1 MRTCPFCNT
10 ETEPF
15 LRFCLGCGE
24 DLDRA
29 FAARTEASAP
39 PPPPVPSRPAAS
51 APVGAAPAGS
61 APGAASAR
69 ALPTHTDVEPA
80 SLESAQRVAVPAG
93 VGSPPASRT
102 GVRRPNSALGVAV
115 KGSDATTTE
124 TPAPPASDAGPGA
137 SARASATGFGS
148 RPGLPPASRRVR
160 RRIASAVL
168 VQVFDDGT
176 EETVVALGPQP
187 LVIGRSEARYDPSEG
202 PWDPASEVLAYPEDD
217 FMAARHVVMYIDFDS
232 VKIEPLPS
240 TNGLFIQI
248 TEPHVCQGRTVFRI
262 GQQLLQVDR
271 LDGLLPGGE
280 GASSSSGPTARPV
293 ADKGILGS
301 PVPESAW
308 GRLAQI
314 MTPTQFG
321 DVHLLGGD
329 QVRLGR
335 ERGDINFSTDLFVSG
350 LHAALKWRDRRIL
363 LEDLGSSN
371 GTYLR
376 LDAPVR
382 LVATASILVGQQ
394 LFRVELSHG

>member
-29 FAARTEASAP
+29 FAPKAEPAP
-39 PPPPVPSRPAAS
+39 QPPAAVR
-51 APVGAAPAGS
+51 AERARQTQGELPAAADD
-61 APGAASAR
+61 SAR
-69 ALPTHTDVEPA
+69 AA
-80 SLESAQRVAVPAG
+80 SESAQRTAVPAG
-93 VGSPPASRT
+93 VGSPPASRS
-102 GVRRPNSALGVAV
+102 GVRRPGSAVGV
-115 KGSDATTTE
+115 GLRGPDGTTTE
-124 TPAPPASDAGPGA
+124 TPALEA
-137 SARASATGFGS
+137 ARATAPIPPVPSATGFGS

-176 EETVVALGPQP
+176 EETVVTLGPQP
-187 LVIGRSEARYDPSEG
+187 LIIGRSEARYEPSEG

-232 VKIEPLPS
+232 VKIEPLSS
-240 TNGLFIQI
+240 TNGLFIQL
-248 TEPHVCQGRTVFRI
+248 TEPHVCERRTVFRI
-262 GQQLLQVDR
+262 GQQLLQLDR
-271 LDGLLPGGE
+271 LDQLSAHGGPE
-280 GASSSSGPTARPV
+280 RGV
-293 ADKGILGS
+293 LGS

-321 DVHLLGGD
+321 DVHLLGGE

-335 ERGDINFSTDLFVSG
+335 ERGDINFGADLFVSG
-350 LHAALKWRDRRIL
+350 LHAAIRWRERKVV

-376 LDAPVR
+376 LDAAVR
-382 LVATASILVGQQ
+382 LVATSSILVGQQ

>member
-1 MRTCPFCNT
+1 MRTCPFCSH

-29 FAARTEASAP
+29 FAPKTDASP
-39 PPPPVPSRPAAS
+39 PPPPQQTPAAARPDRARVTHS
-51 APVGAAPAGS
+51 DLPPALAGQV
-61 APGAASAR
+61 
-69 ALPTHTDVEPA
+69 TTV
-80 SLESAQRVAVPAG
+80 ESAQRTAVPAG
-93 VGSPPASRT
+93 VGSPPASRS
-102 GVRRPNSALGVAV
+102 GVRRPGSSVGVGL
-115 KGSDATTTE
+115 KGPDGTTTE
-124 TPAPPASDAGPGA
+124 TPAPEAN
-137 SARASATGFGS
+137 RAQAPPPPLGSATGFGA
-148 RPGLPPASRRVR
+148 RPGVPPASRRVR
-160 RRIASAVL
+160 RRVASAVL

-176 EETVVALGPQP
+176 EETVVTLGPQP
-187 LVIGRSEARYDPSEG
+187 LIIGRSEARYDASEG

-240 TNGLFIQI
+240 TNGLFIQL
-248 TEPHVCQGRTVFRI
+248 TEPHVCERRTVFRI
-262 GQQLLQVDR
+262 GQQLLQLDR
-271 LDGLLPGGE
+271 LDQLAPGASEPRGGYVEANVRPGGDR
-280 GASSSSGPTARPV
+280 GV
-293 ADKGILGS
+293 LGS

-308 GRLAQI
+308 GRLAQV

-321 DVHLLGGD
+321 DSHLLGGE

-350 LHAALKWRDRRIL
+350 LHAAVKWRDRKVV

-376 LDAPVR
+376 LDAAVR
-382 LVATASILVGQQ
+382 LVATSCILVGQQ